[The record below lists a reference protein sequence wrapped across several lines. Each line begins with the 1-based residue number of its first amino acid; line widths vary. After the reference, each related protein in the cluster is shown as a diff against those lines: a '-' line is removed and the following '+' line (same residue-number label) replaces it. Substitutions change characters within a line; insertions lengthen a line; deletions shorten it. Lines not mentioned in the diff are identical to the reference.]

1 LKNILIT
8 GGTSGIGKALVDSL
22 DNVNFDIISS
32 KEHKNEENKFY
43 YKCNLANDSEIDNF
57 IKIIRSKKIIYDGAV
72 FSAGITIP
80 DKDELDFR
88 NWEETLKINFFSVSK
103 ILKTLNTNIRKDG
116 SIVLVSSIGG
126 QLGFENNPS
135 YQISKAAVIQY
146 TKSLSVDLAPN
157 VRVNCIVPGYIKT
170 NMTKKSFNEDD
181 KRKDISNRTL
191 LNRWGEQ
198 EEVANVIRFLL
209 SNESSYIN
217 GQILNVDGG
226 WTSKGI

>member
-8 GGTSGIGKALVDSL
+8 GGTSGIGKTLVDSL
-22 DNVNFDIISS
+22 ENVNFDILSS
-32 KEHKNEENKFY
+32 KKNKNKKNKTY
-43 YKCNLANDSEIDNF
+43 YECNLNDDSEIDKF
-57 IKIIRSKKIIYDGAV
+57 INLIKSKENKYDGMV
-72 FSAGITIP
+72 FSAGVTVP
-80 DKDELDFR
+80 DKDELDFK
-88 NWEETLKINFFSVSK
+88 NWEETIKINFFSVSK
-103 ILKTLNTNIRKDG
+103 IVSSLKTNISKDG
-116 SIVLVSSIGG
+116 SLVLISSIGG

-135 YQISKAAVIQY
+135 YQISKAAIIQY

-170 NMTKKSFNEDD
+170 NMTKKSFDEDH
-181 KRKDISNRTL
+181 RRREISGRTL

-198 EEVANVIRFLL
+198 EEVASVIRFLL

-217 GQILNVDGG
+217 GQTLNVDGG